1 MSSSDDRLMNTHNQ
15 WALFRANKKHG
26 TLVVKKKLQKLK
38 IDRDR
43 EKERKIE
50 IKNYVKKKKK
60 KKKKRVLKNLI
71 TSSYRI
77 SKRRQK

>member
-1 MSSSDDRLMNTHNQ
+1 MSSSDDGLMNTHTQ

-26 TLVVKKKLQKLK
+26 TLVVKKELQKLK

-50 IKNYVKKKKK
+50 IKNYVTKRLKK
-60 KKKKRVLKNLI
+60 V
-71 TSSYRI
+71 
-77 SKRRQK
+77 QKI